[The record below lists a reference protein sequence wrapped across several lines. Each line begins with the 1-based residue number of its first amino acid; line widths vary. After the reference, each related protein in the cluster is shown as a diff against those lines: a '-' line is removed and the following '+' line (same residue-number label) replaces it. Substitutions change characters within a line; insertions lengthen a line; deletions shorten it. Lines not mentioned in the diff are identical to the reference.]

1 MKATQVGGDRI
12 VVEPDAPAQAAVI
25 WMHGLGADGNDFV
38 PLVPE
43 LELPDQ
49 LPIRFIFPHAPI
61 RPVTLNGGMPMRA
74 WFDILQL
81 GSFEKQDEAGI
92 ESSQQRIFSL
102 LDEQRA
108 AGIPSQRL
116 LLAGFSQG
124 GAMALHVGLRYPQAL
139 AGILGLSTFLPV
151 HTKLASEAHAANA
164 ATPILLCHGDFDPVL
179 PRMLGEWSRDMLRQ
193 QGYTVDWNNYPMAHQ
208 VCAPEIRRIAE
219 FLQSCLG

>member
-92 ESSQQRIFSL
+92 ASSQQRIFSL
-102 LDEQRA
+102 LDEQQA
-108 AGIPSQRL
+108 AGMPSQRL

-151 HTKLASEAHAANA
+151 HTKLASEANAANA

-193 QGYTVDWNNYPMAHQ
+193 QGYTVDWNSYPMAHQ

>member
-1 MKATQVGGDRI
+1 MNASQIGDDRI
-12 VVEPDAPAQAAVI
+12 VVEPNAPAQAAVI
-25 WMHGLGADGNDFV
+25 WLHGLGADGNDFV

-43 LELPDQ
+43 LELPEQ
-49 LPIRFIFPHAPI
+49 LPIRFIFPHAPV
-61 RPVTLNGGMPMRA
+61 RPVTLNAGMPMRA

-102 LDEQRA
+102 FDEQRA
-108 AGIPSQRL
+108 AGIPSHRL

-124 GAMALHVGLRYPQAL
+124 GAMALHAGLRYPQAL

-164 ATPILLCHGDFDPVL
+164 ATPILLCHGDYDPVL

-193 QGYTVDWNNYPMAHQ
+193 QGYAVDWNNYPMAHQ

-219 FLQSCLG
+219 FLQICLG